1 MHEALRSVADSAL
14 FGVTAAPY
22 LVLDAN
28 LRIQAA
34 NPAYLGAT
42 GRSPEELIGAFM
54 FDAFPDNPADPDA
67 TGVRNL
73 SASLE
78 RVLRRSTAHDM
89 GVQRY
94 DIPDSRN
101 PGVFRTKTWGPV
113 NSPLTD
119 NDGHVVGALHHVE
132 DITAVQDLFTDGNAV
147 ALAAE
152 LQQPSAVLR
161 RAALA
166 AARYD
171 RALASARAVSTHR
184 DVLWHRIVH
193 AAREARR
200 GGCAAAV
207 CAAAA
212 EELPGIDAVAV
223 TLRASRWSHHRLAA
237 SEEWAGY
244 AEELQLA
251 AGEGPS
257 IAAFLTGKPVLM
269 SDLSA
274 HGISWPDYTDAASEL
289 GIAGVFAFPLQTA
302 DRVMGTLTCYRRSG
316 HVPSAATIA
325 DAEAFAEMASVV
337 LRADLDTDFVIDF
350 DANDKNIDAV
360 AAEVLAEAHSISL
373 DEAFRRMRIAHQVS
387 GRRLAEIARDVLAR
401 HTGNHG
407 YRTDR
412 G

>member
-1 MHEALRSVADSAL
+1 MHEALKSVADSAL

-42 GRSPEELIGAFM
+42 ERSPDELIGAFM

-132 DITAVQDLFTDGNAV
+132 DITAVQDLFTDGNA
-147 ALAAE
+147 AAMAAG

-161 RAALA
+161 RAGRGPPPPTPPPA
-166 AARYD
+166 APRG
-171 RALASARAVSTHR
+171 ASAPP
-184 DVLWHRIVH
+184 
-193 AAREARR
+193 RE
-200 GGCAAAV
+200 
-207 CAAAA
+207 
-212 EELPGIDAVAV
+212 
-223 TLRASRWSHHRLAA
+223 
-237 SEEWAGY
+237 
-244 AEELQLA
+244 
-251 AGEGPS
+251 
-257 IAAFLTGKPVLM
+257 
-269 SDLSA
+269 
-274 HGISWPDYTDAASEL
+274 
-289 GIAGVFAFPLQTA
+289 
-302 DRVMGTLTCYRRSG
+302 
-316 HVPSAATIA
+316 
-325 DAEAFAEMASVV
+325 
-337 LRADLDTDFVIDF
+337 
-350 DANDKNIDAV
+350 
-360 AAEVLAEAHSISL
+360 
-373 DEAFRRMRIAHQVS
+373 
-387 GRRLAEIARDVLAR
+387 
-401 HTGNHG
+401 
-407 YRTDR
+407 
-412 G
+412 